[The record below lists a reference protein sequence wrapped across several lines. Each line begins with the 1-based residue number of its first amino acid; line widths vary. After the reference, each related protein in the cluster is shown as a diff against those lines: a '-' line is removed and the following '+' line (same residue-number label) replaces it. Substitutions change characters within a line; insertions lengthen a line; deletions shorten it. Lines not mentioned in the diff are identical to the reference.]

1 MMSTLEAVAIN
12 RSRQSP
18 MLRSPVRLSSC
29 NGIRAGATYVIVLM
43 ASLIVASMT
52 LASVE
57 TMRWYARDRADSR
70 DTALIH
76 AAVESC
82 FDLAL
87 VQVNND
93 PNWRAD
99 YTNNVDTAPILIN
112 NVSCVYRLIDVDDGD
127 LADDDND
134 SADLLITAKFGE
146 YCEAWQCTLEPY
158 GEPLDCLQYSI
169 AADKKID
176 VENLSVAA
184 TDHAIACNNKISTKG
199 IGYLTGDLF
208 ASGNVSG
215 NTYGS
220 VTSLAANVVI
230 PDKECLDFYIQNSVA
245 IDISDLPQDGAVYV
259 IENQLLSANSNTING
274 QLSPEGIYYIDC
286 GNQEIRIS
294 NSRLRCTLVLKNPK
308 NNSEVSGSVFWE
320 AAQANYPALLV
331 EGEMEF
337 NLSRSPL
344 SEADAGV
351 NFNPPSTPYLGSADS
366 NTSTVYPSVLRG
378 LFFASKKV
386 EAKNLV
392 GENQIVGQLICHDEI
407 KTDGDLFVSYRDV
420 FFRDPPPGFR
430 SGNQMRIV
438 AGTVHRVAQP

>member
-1 MMSTLEAVAIN
+1 
-12 RSRQSP
+12 
-18 MLRSPVRLSSC
+18 
-29 NGIRAGATYVIVLM
+29 
-43 ASLIVASMT
+43 
-52 LASVE
+52 
-57 TMRWYARDRADSR
+57 
-70 DTALIH
+70 
-76 AAVESC
+76 
-82 FDLAL
+82 
-87 VQVNND
+87 
-93 PNWRAD
+93 
-99 YTNNVDTAPILIN
+99 
-112 NVSCVYRLIDVDDGD
+112 GD
-127 LADDDND
+127 
-134 SADLLITAKFGE
+134 
-146 YCEAWQCTLEPY
+146 
-158 GEPLDCLQYSI
+158 PLDCLQYSI
-169 AADKKID
+169 AADRKIE
-176 VENLSVAA
+176 VRNLSTTAS
-184 TDHAIACNNKISTKG
+184 DQMIASNNNISALG
-199 IGYLTGDLF
+199 SGYLTGNLF
-208 ASGNVSG
+208 ATGSISG

-259 IENQLLSANSNTING
+259 IENQLLSATANTING

-286 GNQEIRIS
+286 QNQEVRIS
-294 NSRLRCTLVLKNPK
+294 DSRLKCTLVLKNPK
-308 NNSEVSGSVFWE
+308 KNSEISGSVFWE
-320 AAQANYPALLV
+320 AHETNYPSLLV

-392 GENQIVGQLICHDEI
+392 RENQIVGQLICHDEI
-407 KTDGDLFVSYRDV
+407 ITDGDLFVSYRDI

>member
-1 MMSTLEAVAIN
+1 MFTFQAVERE
-12 RSRQSP
+12 RSCRSP
-18 MLRSPVRLSSC
+18 ILRSPIRLSSC
-29 NGIRAGATYVIVLM
+29 GGIRTGATYVIVLM

-57 TMRWYARDRADSR
+57 TMRWFARDRADSR
-70 DTALIH
+70 DTALLH
-76 AAVESC
+76 AAAESC
-82 FDLAL
+82 LDLAL
-87 VQVNND
+87 VQINND
-93 PNWRAD
+93 PSWRIN
-99 YTNNVDTAPILIN
+99 YTNNTDTAPILIN
-112 NVSCVYRLIDVDDGD
+112 NVSCVYRLIDVDDD
-127 LADDDND
+127 LADDQND
-134 SADLLITAKFGE
+134 KVDLLVTAKLGE
-146 YCEAWQCTLEPY
+146 YCEAWQCTLEPF
-158 GEPLDCLQYSI
+158 GDPLDCLQYSI
-169 AADKKID
+169 AADRKIE
-176 VENLSVAA
+176 VRNLSTTAS
-184 TDHAIACNNKISTKG
+184 DQMIASNNNISALG
-199 IGYLTGDLF
+199 SGYLTGNLF
-208 ASGNVSG
+208 ATGSISG

-259 IENQLLSANSNTING
+259 IENQLLSATANTING

-286 GNQEIRIS
+286 QNQEVRIS
-294 NSRLRCTLVLKNPK
+294 DSRLKCTLVLKNPK
-308 NNSEVSGSVFWE
+308 KNSEISGSVFWE
-320 AAQANYPALLV
+320 AHETNYPSLLV

-392 GENQIVGQLICHDEI
+392 RENQIVGQLICHDEI
-407 KTDGDLFVSYRDV
+407 ITDGDLFVSYRDI